1 MKALRTLRRTLY
13 SPTPATVFRAFF
25 SAQPQPHHDDPTD
38 SSVFDSSHYALEAEP
53 TLKPEPK
60 PTWDEK
66 YRARADRVV
75 FGEEGPKGKLRV
87 KEEEDERR
95 RRALAK
101 ALLEAAMDEG
111 EDEEEEGKGAGLV
124 KEDDQKSLSVGIIG
138 APNAGKS
145 ALTNYMLVLPQ
156 FQSWRNLDVLAEF
169 AVADCFL
176 KPCVGT
182 KVAAVSRKTNTTTH
196 EVVGVLT
203 KGDTQIEDV
212 GHLFFNCKKTNGLWW
227 ESLSWVRVV
236 GPLSFNPVQHF
247 YQFCDGFG
255 TNVNYSTRCGW
266 WIALTSSI
274 WQHRNQLVFQGK
286 PFDPWKVM
294 DHVSL
299 ISGAGSG
306 CSLTVLLFLE
316 GSTLV
321 LCILFFWYH

>member
-1 MKALRTLRRTLY
+1 MWVDWEVQFRFTKPWKPLNPNPNLHQQQQEFHGRWIPTMKALRTLRRTLY

-145 ALTNYMLVLPQ
+145 ALTNYM
-156 FQSWRNLDVLAEF
+156 
-169 AVADCFL
+169 
-176 KPCVGT
+176 
-182 KVAAVSRKTNTTTH
+182 
-196 EVVGVLT
+196 
-203 KGDTQIEDV
+203 
-212 GHLFFNCKKTNGLWW
+212 
-227 ESLSWVRVV
+227 VR
-236 GPLSFNPVQHF
+236 SN
-247 YQFCDGFG
+247 
-255 TNVNYSTRCGW
+255 
-266 WIALTSSI
+266 
-274 WQHRNQLVFQGK
+274 
-286 PFDPWKVM
+286 
-294 DHVSL
+294 
-299 ISGAGSG
+299 
-306 CSLTVLLFLE
+306 
-316 GSTLV
+316 
-321 LCILFFWYH
+321 